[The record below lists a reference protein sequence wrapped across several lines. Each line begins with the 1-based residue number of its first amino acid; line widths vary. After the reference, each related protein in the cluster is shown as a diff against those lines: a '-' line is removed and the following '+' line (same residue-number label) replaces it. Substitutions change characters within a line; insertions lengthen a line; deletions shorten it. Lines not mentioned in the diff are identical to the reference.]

1 MDHILSELSTKTL
14 PSWVALHGMAYSF
27 IELDNAVAHVIR
39 LVSFYGRLA
48 GKEFAC
54 NEGDL
59 GLIPGLGR
67 SSGEGN
73 SYLLQ
78 YSGLESTM
86 DIGAWQAM
94 VHGVTKRHD

>member
-1 MDHILSELSTKTL
+1 
-14 PSWVALHGMAYSF
+14 MAWLIVSL
-27 IELDNAVAHVIR
+27 LDKAVVHVIR

-67 SSGEGN
+67 SSGDGN

-94 VHGVTKRHD
+94 VHGVTKSRTPLRDFHFHCVIQSICSF